1 MSDWFASLMTNCEPG
16 QGREAGDALRG
27 VLKRMQKQRTV
38 DAAKRQRSG
47 GRRAER
53 SITFLLIPRCEAP
66 MPVCNVVRFI
76 PPPYN
81 DSTGR
86 FPTFSPASIGS
97 REASERAATV
107 VATEAAKQ
115 DQPSLL

>member
-1 MSDWFASLMTNCEPG
+1 
-16 QGREAGDALRG
+16 
-27 VLKRMQKQRTV
+27 
-38 DAAKRQRSG
+38 
-47 GRRAER
+47 
-53 SITFLLIPRCEAP
+53 

-81 DSTGR
+81 DGTGR
-86 FPTFSPASIGS
+86 FPHFQPGVYWLAD
-97 REASERAATV
+97 EASERAATV